1 MSSLY
6 VIPNLIFSGNPF
18 LIKRLHDVVDE
29 PNMSLARKTIMNVK
43 YWYSSMPEECKKIL
57 HAVITNDT
65 FTIKQGT
72 FLRVSPSEAYKRG
85 VHGGYQP
92 IGLQGL
98 RGGGINPHE
107 ARSYSEA
114 MEKSNLL
121 SVACAQGDEYS
132 LVDTKNDFVFKVTT
146 KKITVIDKV
155 GNDVV
160 ELNDNEKHALII
172 YGAIRGLQKIKDNMD
187 AWEKLRYQESLKD
200 KILEVY
206 NAKEKDA

>member
-6 VIPNLIFSGNPF
+6 VIPNLIYSGNPF

-29 PNMSLARKTIMNVK
+29 SDMNLARKTIMNVK
-43 YWYSSMPEECKKIL
+43 YWYASMPEECKKIL
-57 HAVITNDT
+57 HAIIANDT

-85 VHGGYQP
+85 LHSAYQP
-92 IGLQGL
+92 MGVQGI
-98 RGGGINPHE
+98 RTGINPHE

-121 SVACAQGDEYS
+121 SVSCAQGDEYS
-132 LVDTKNDFVFKVTT
+132 LVDAKNDFVFRVTT
-146 KKITVIDKV
+146 KKVTVIDKV

-172 YGAIRGLQKIKDNMD
+172 YGAIRGIQKIKDNMD